1 MEVADDEAQTV
12 VVRFADAMAM
22 TWSVAANPVG

>member
-1 MEVADDEAQTV
+1 MEVTDDKAQTV

-22 TWSVAANPVG
+22 TWSVAASPVG